1 MMDNFVW
8 KFFPSYTKQAQKT
21 FNVNAGS
28 LNVVCMAYMASGNK
42 NPYIIMHFL
51 SKEDVANRRQLF
63 SRLVCEIYD
72 GDPPISSKNI
82 LMIVTL

>member
-1 MMDNFVW
+1 MKVFPKLQRLKNIQCQRW
-8 KFFPSYTKQAQKT
+8 KSERCLY
-21 FNVNAGS
+21 
-28 LNVVCMAYMASGNK
+28 LAYMASGNK

>member
-1 MMDNFVW
+1 MKV
-8 KFFPSYTKQAQKT
+8 FPKLQSKLKKT

-72 GDPPISSKNI
+72 GDPPMSSKNI